1 MQANGA
7 AVIAVPTA
15 KMVNHAAETNLP
27 IFFEKAS
34 EWWSIHGGEGK
45 SKQPLKKCGAPTSFV
60 KMGFFKREPGKNSP
74 LICQWSSNL

>member
-27 IFFEKAS
+27 IFFANGFGVMI
-34 EWWSIHGGEGK
+34 IHGEGGGNQQ
-45 SKQPLKKCGAPTSFV
+45 QPV
-60 KMGFFKREPGKNSP
+60 KNEKTLPVAKNGV
-74 LICQWSSNL
+74 I

>member
-27 IFFEKAS
+27 IFFVGFGVMIIHG
-34 EWWSIHGGEGK
+34 EWWEIN
-45 SKQPLKKCGAPTSFV
+45 GAPET
-60 KMGFFKREPGKNSP
+60 
-74 LICQWSSNL
+74 

>member
-34 EWWSIHGGEGK
+34 EWWSIHEEGGEIK
-45 SKQPLKKCGAPTSFV
+45 TTPEKCG
-60 KMGFFKREPGKNSP
+60 P
-74 LICQWSSNL
+74 LPAL